1 MHFIPFEVLRVI
13 LELDLHTETL
23 DNVEG
28 DSGAEL
34 DIDVLKEIL
43 VGRFTYVSEEMLD
56 IEHEGE
62 THRLVQEF

>member
-28 DSGAEL
+28 DSGAEF